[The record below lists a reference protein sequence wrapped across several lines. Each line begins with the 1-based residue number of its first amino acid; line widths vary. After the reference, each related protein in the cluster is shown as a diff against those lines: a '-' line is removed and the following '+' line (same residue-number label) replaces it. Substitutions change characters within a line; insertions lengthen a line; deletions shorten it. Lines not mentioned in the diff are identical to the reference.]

1 MIKKRIKTL
10 YLLALNT
17 QPTLMQ
23 KLFTLLLALILL
35 AFDASAQRKKQ
46 RFLDKCEV
54 TYGIG
59 FSNFLGELGGANQI
73 GTDGLRDLE
82 FIMTRPAF
90 NLGFRYRKN
99 PYISFKTNIT
109 YGRVSGRDSLTLEP
123 FRRNRNLSF
132 RSPILEW
139 SIQGEFSLLQLR
151 STKSR
156 YKLQGVRGRSGL
168 DLNVYLFG
176 GVGLFYFNPQAKL
189 GNRWWNLQPLGTE
202 GQGIKATREKYS
214 RVSVCIPLGFGFRVP
229 LPDKNWT
236 IGFEFGMRKT
246 FTDYIDDVSSTYF
259 SPTLIFDAYGP
270 VAAALSNRA
279 NPNSPDFIPGSALNG
294 QQRGDPTDND
304 AYMFGIIT
312 LNYRLKAGKSVLP
325 KFR

>member
-1 MIKKRIKTL
+1 MLAFNIQPILMKKII
-10 YLLALNT
+10 
-17 QPTLMQ
+17 
-23 KLFTLLLALILL
+23 TLLLALILL

-46 RFLDKCEV
+46 RFLDKCEI
-54 TYGIG
+54 TYGAG
-59 FSNFLGELGGANQI
+59 FTNFLGELGGANQI

-82 FIMTRPAF
+82 FIMTRPAL

-99 PYISFKTNIT
+99 SYLSFKTNIT
-109 YGRVSGRDSLTLEP
+109 YGRVAGRDSLTLEP

-139 SIQGEFSLLQLR
+139 SIQGEISLLQLR

-176 GVGLFYFNPQAKL
+176 GVGIFYFNPQAKL

-202 GQGIKATREKYS
+202 GQGIKATREKYR
-214 RVSVCIPLGFGFRVP
+214 RVSVCIPIGFGFRVP
-229 LPDKNWT
+229 LQDKNWT
-236 IGFEFGMRKT
+236 IGFEFGLRKT
-246 FTDYIDDVSSTYF
+246 FTDYIDDVSTTYF
-259 SPTLIFDAYGP
+259 SPTLILDKYGP
-270 VAAALSNRA
+270 VAAALSNRS
-279 NPNSPDFIPGSALNG
+279 NPNSPDYIPGSALVG

-304 AYMFGIIT
+304 SYMFGIIT
-312 LNYRLKAGKSVLP
+312 LNYRLRAGKSVLP

>member
-1 MIKKRIKTL
+1 
-10 YLLALNT
+10 
-17 QPTLMQ
+17 MQ
-23 KLFTLLLALILL
+23 KLFTLLLALLLL

-46 RFLDKCEV
+46 RFLDKCEI
-54 TYGIG
+54 TYGLG
-59 FSNFLGELGGANQI
+59 FTNFLGELGGANQI

-82 FIMTRPAF
+82 FIMTRPAI

-99 PYISFKTNIT
+99 AFLSFKTNIT
-109 YGRVSGRDSLTLEP
+109 YGRVAGRDSLTLEP

-139 SIQGEFSLLQLR
+139 SIQGEISLLQLR

-168 DLNVYLFG
+168 DLNVYVFG
-176 GVGLFYFNPQAKL
+176 GVGVFYFNPQAKL
-189 GNRWWNLQPLGTE
+189 GNRWWSLQPLGTE
-202 GQGIKATREKYS
+202 GQGIKATREKYR
-214 RVSVCIPLGFGFRVP
+214 RVSVSIPIGFGFRVP

-236 IGFEFGMRKT
+236 IGFEYGMRKT

-259 SPTLIFDAYGP
+259 SPTLILDKYGP
-270 VAAALSNRA
+270 VAAALSNRS
-279 NPNSPDFIPGSALNG
+279 NPNSPDFIPGSAVTG
-294 QQRGDPTDND
+294 QQRGDPTDKD
-304 AYMFGIIT
+304 GFMFGIVT
-312 LNYRLKAGKSVLP
+312 LNYRLRAGKSVLP

>member
-1 MIKKRIKTL
+1 MQRII
-10 YLLALNT
+10 
-17 QPTLMQ
+17 
-23 KLFTLLLALILL
+23 LILL
-35 AFDASAQRKKQ
+35 LLTLVSLDAAAQRKKQ

-54 TYGIG
+54 TYGFG
-59 FSNFLGELGGANQI
+59 FTNFLGELGGANQI
-73 GTDGLRDLE
+73 GTNGLRDLE
-82 FIMTRPAF
+82 LILTRPAL

-99 PYISFKTNIT
+99 PYLSFKTNVT

-139 SIQGEFSLLQLR
+139 SIQAEISFLQLR

-156 YKLQGVRGRSGL
+156 YKLQGVRGRSGI
-168 DLNVYLFG
+168 DLNIYGFA
-176 GVGLFYFNPQAKL
+176 GVGIFYFNPQAKL
-189 GNRWWNLQPLGTE
+189 GNRWWALQPLGTE
-202 GQGIKATREKYS
+202 GQGISATREKYK
-214 RVSVCIPLGFGFRVP
+214 RVSVCIPIGFGFRVP
-229 LPDKNWT
+229 LNDKNWT

-246 FTDYIDDVSSTYF
+246 FTDYIDDVSTTYF
-259 SPTLIFDAYGP
+259 SPTLILDQYGP
-270 VAAALSNRA
+270 VAAALSNRS
-279 NPNSPDFIPGSALNG
+279 NPNSPDFIPGSAVTG
-294 QQRGDPTDND
+294 QQRGDPTDKD